1 MSGVLFS
8 FEGID
13 GVGKTTQVGLLKASL
28 EELGHTVVCLREPG
42 GTLLGEK
49 IRGLLLDRSEDPPSP
64 VAELLLFAAAR
75 AQIVATKVRPAL
87 ERGEVVILDRFTDA
101 TFAYQGYG
109 RNLSLDRIL
118 SVEAIAAGIEPDRT
132 WLLDLTPEESARR
145 RAARGE
151 APDRMELEGDAFR
164 ARVRAGYLERA
175 RIHGGR
181 IAVVDASGTVEEIAA
196 TILAEALA
204 RLAA

>member
-28 EELGHTVVCLREPG
+28 EKLGYTVVCLREPG
-42 GTLLGEK
+42 GTVLGER

-109 RNLSLDRIL
+109 RNLSLDQIL
-118 SVEAIAAGIEPDRT
+118 SVESIAAGIAPDRT
-132 WLLDLTPEESARR
+132 WYLDLTPEESARR

-151 APDRMELEGDAFR
+151 APDRMELEGEAFR
-164 ARVRAGYLERA
+164 ARVREGYLERA
-175 RIHGGR
+175 RRHPER
-181 IAVVDASGTVEEIAA
+181 IAVVDAADSIEVIAER
-196 TILAEALA
+196 ILGEASA
-204 RLAA
+204 RLG

>member
-1 MSGVLFS
+1 MFS

-28 EELGHTVVCLREPG
+28 EQHGHTVLCLREPG
-42 GTLLGEK
+42 GTVLGEK

-75 AQIVATKVRPAL
+75 AQIVATKVLPAL

-109 RNLSLDRIL
+109 RNLSLDQIL
-118 SVEAIAAGIEPDRT
+118 SVEAIAAGIAPTRT
-132 WLLDLTPEESARR
+132 WYLDLTPEESACR

-151 APDRMELEGDAFR
+151 TPDRMELEGETFR
-164 ARVRAGYLERA
+164 TLVRAGYLERA
-175 RIHGGR
+175 RLHPER
-181 IAVVDASGTVEEIAA
+181 IAVVDASGTIEEIAA
-196 TILAEALA
+196 QILGEALEL
-204 RLAA
+204 LA